1 MNKKE
6 TSKLEKMMFS
16 EHYKITFRVIA
27 ITISTMAILAGG
39 GYLLDQQLGTY
50 PTAFIVGLVLAF
62 PVTQLVIY
70 KTFKKVTDKA
80 EQESNV
86 KN

>member
-39 GYLLDQQLGTY
+39 GYLIDKQLETY
-50 PTAFIVGLVLAF
+50 PTIFIIGLVLAF
-62 PVTQLVIY
+62 PITQLVIY
-70 KTFKKVTDKA
+70 KTFKQVTDKV

-86 KN
+86 KH

>member
-1 MNKKE
+1 MNQKE
-6 TSKLEKMMFS
+6 PSKLEKLMFS

-27 ITISTMAILAGG
+27 ITLTTLAIFAGG

-50 PTAFIVGLVLAF
+50 PTIFIVGLVLAF

-70 KTFKKVTDKA
+70 KTFKQVTEKASNDK
-80 EQESNV
+80 N
-86 KN
+86 